1 MPAIT
6 GMEYIRRSRG
16 RNSIDAGGGHCRS
29 LAVVLCRCVTPTKQD
44 ACALRRKRGSL
55 AGAAWCRFSMPARI
69 GVQIKCL
76 VVHLCRNDHSSVA
89 AATMLRRRKE
99 KRKEGCRRVGVPA
112 ACSTPHEPESK
123 WRKERVP
130 LVLSLFSV
138 AAEASS
144 CYTTARSSACL
155 VRVARG

>member
-1 MPAIT
+1 MLAPCDER
-6 GMEYIRRSRG
+6 GVPWLERRG
-16 RNSIDAGGGHCRS
+16 
-29 LAVVLCRCVTPTKQD
+29 VVSQCQP
-44 ACALRRKRGSL
+44 
-55 AGAAWCRFSMPARI
+55 

-76 VVHLCRNDHSSVA
+76 VVHLCRIDHSSVA

-99 KRKEGCRRVGVPA
+99 KRKEGCRRVGVLA

>member
-1 MPAIT
+1 MQVCDANET
-6 GMEYIRRSRG
+6 GCLR
-16 RNSIDAGGGHCRS
+16 
-29 LAVVLCRCVTPTKQD
+29 LATKEGFLGWSGVVSFLNASQE
-44 ACALRRKRGSL
+44 L
-55 AGAAWCRFSMPARI
+55 
-69 GVQIKCL
+69 VQIKCL
-76 VVHLCRNDHSSVA
+76 VVHLCRIDHSSVA

-123 WRKERVP
+123 WRRERVP

>member
-1 MPAIT
+1 MPELGRSPMQVCDANET
-6 GMEYIRRSRG
+6 GCLR
-16 RNSIDAGGGHCRS
+16 
-29 LAVVLCRCVTPTKQD
+29 LATKEGFLGWSGVVSFL
-44 ACALRRKRGSL
+44 
-55 AGAAWCRFSMPARI
+55 SMPARI

-76 VVHLCRNDHSSVA
+76 VVHLCRNEHSSVA

-123 WRKERVP
+123 WRRERVP

-144 CYTTARSSACL
+144 CCTTARSSACL